1 VECEPFPAGPIGA
14 AILELG
20 RELLDPN
27 KILVAV
33 LVLNRTSEIMKNNDG
48 DKTHLGIL
56 ARDFN
61 LINLAV
67 LELRQIMTQKRQR
80 LETGS

>member
-1 VECEPFPAGPIGA
+1 
-14 AILELG
+14 
-20 RELLDPN
+20 LDPN